1 MRNKTREFQEISNTG
16 NYNNWV
22 NQISN
27 LLKPAQ
33 HRSVSFLNCLNTNA
47 NR

>member
-1 MRNKTREFQEISNTG
+1 MQNKTREFQEISNTG
-16 NYNNWV
+16 DYNKWV

-27 LLKPAQ
+27 LLKTMQ
-33 HRSVSFLNCLNTNA
+33 HRSVSFLNCLDINA